1 MGTILLHLLSA
12 IKTQL
17 CVSFKYVKEG
27 TNSGKQSEYSQSM
40 LVLNCVFPEAY
51 VFWLSCKQHLT
62 VAHLTKSEE
71 SVIREK
77 LTYLLNA
84 IGSDKALE
92 MINFQ
97 ETYWGQS
104 YIVLKS
110 DLMVSPLLKMH
121 FIQGWNFRNNSKK
134 VRP

>member
-1 MGTILLHLLSA
+1 M
-12 IKTQL
+12 
-17 CVSFKYVKEG
+17 
-27 TNSGKQSEYSQSM
+27 
-40 LVLNCVFPEAY
+40 
-51 VFWLSCKQHLT
+51 
-62 VAHLTKSEE
+62 AHLTKSEE

-84 IGSDKALE
+84 IGSDNALE

-121 FIQGWNFRNNSKK
+121 FIQG
-134 VRP
+134 